1 MPEEFGGDVGATE
14 RMVREWQERATE
26 KAERFG
32 RMQQRVEQI
41 SVTEASRDGAVRVTV
56 SSNGMLRDLQLAEG
70 ANSRPMPKLGAEIMR
85 LVQSAQARIPDL
97 MQQAVADTVGLQ
109 DSAAQHVVDQAR
121 KTFPELPEGDP
132 ERPEGPRA
140 DGDRGERPADYR
152 PPRKRGGPE
161 DDWDDDLG
169 NGSFLR

>member
-26 KAERFG
+26 KAEKFG
-32 RMQQRVEQI
+32 RMQQQVERI
-41 SVTEASRDGAVRVTV
+41 SVTEASRDGAVRLTV
-56 SSNGMLRDLQLAEG
+56 SSNGMLQDLQLAES

-85 LVQSAQARIPDL
+85 LVQTAQAKIPDL

-121 KTFPELPEGDP
+121 KTFPQPPDDEPEGSRADEVRG
-132 ERPEGPRA
+132 ERPEGYRSPR
-140 DGDRGERPADYR
+140 RG
-152 PPRKRGGPE
+152 GGPE